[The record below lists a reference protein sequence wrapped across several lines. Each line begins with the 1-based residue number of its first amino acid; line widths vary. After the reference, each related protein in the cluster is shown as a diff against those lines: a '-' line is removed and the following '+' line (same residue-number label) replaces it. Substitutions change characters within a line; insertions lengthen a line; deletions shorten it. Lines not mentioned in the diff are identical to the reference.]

1 MFIPTLFAQFI
12 FEAAATH
19 CFEMAIHRH
28 GCCVLQKCITSARGE
43 HQAKL
48 IVEVCAHAFQLA
60 QDPFGYTHPSSSLA
74 TYTVLLQRNIIA
86 SCFFMFS

>member
-1 MFIPTLFAQFI
+1 MILLDLIILLSSAMYLLVYSTLFGQFI

-43 HQAKL
+43 YQAKL

-60 QDPFGYTHPSSSLA
+60 QDPFG
-74 TYTVLLQRNIIA
+74 
-86 SCFFMFS
+86 